1 MSDTDNFLTL
11 GISDNL
17 IQNLASISITKP
29 TAVQAQVIPVI
40 AEGEHVVFQSET
52 GTGKTYAYLLPLI
65 QNIENQNK
73 ETGESKAVKLIIAA
87 PTYELASQ
95 IKQMIQS
102 VSELKAELCI
112 GGAPISRQIEL
123 LKKKPA
129 VIVGNPARIIELI
142 HLKKIKTDQIKAI
155 VFDEADRMIV
165 PELKEDTLGLLSL
178 MPPSVQFIACS
189 ATINEKTK
197 NAFAAAL
204 PKAEL
209 PDAAPH
215 NEKGEI
221 CGKTDEKIK
230 MIFLPPEDVLRKR
243 ITHWAIFAE
252 RRDKISTLRQLLNAE
267 KPEKA
272 LVFTARSDQVE
283 NIVSKLTFKK
293 IKCTG
298 FYSKTDKKKR
308 KAAIDQFRNG
318 KCNVLVTTDLAA
330 RGLNITDI
338 SHVIQMDLP
347 ETDDFFVHRAGRTAR
362 AGRTGINVVIGDEF
376 ELNKFAA
383 LEKRLKITVY
393 PKELYAGKIQTPQL

>member
-11 GISDNL
+11 GVSDNL
-17 IQNLASISITKP
+17 IQKLASLSITKP
-29 TAVQAQVIPVI
+29 TAVQKQVIPVI
-40 AEGEHVVFQSET
+40 ADGEHVVFQSET

-73 ETGESKAVKLIIAA
+73 EAGESKAVKLIIAA

-123 LKKKPA
+123 LKKKPS

-142 HLKKIKTDQIKAI
+142 HLKKIKTDQVKAI

-165 PELKEDTLGLLSL
+165 PELKDDTLGLLSL
-178 MPPSVQFIACS
+178 MPPSVQFVACS

-197 NAFAAAL
+197 SAFAAAL
-204 PKAEL
+204 P
-209 PDAAPH
+209 DAASQKG
-215 NEKGEI
+215 KGEI
-221 CGKTDEKIK
+221 RGKADEKIK

-252 RRDKISTLRQLLNAE
+252 RREKISTLRQLLNAE

-362 AGRTGINVVIGDEF
+362 AGRTGINVLIGDEF

-393 PKELYAGKIQTPQL
+393 PKELYAGKIQTPQV